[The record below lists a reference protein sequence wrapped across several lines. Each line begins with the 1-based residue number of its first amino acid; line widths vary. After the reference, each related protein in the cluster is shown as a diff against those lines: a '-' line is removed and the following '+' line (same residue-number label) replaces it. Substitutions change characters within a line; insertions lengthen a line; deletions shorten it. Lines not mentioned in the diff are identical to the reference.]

1 MKALSRKLIRDLS
14 TLRMQIFT
22 MAVLIACGVAVLVAS
37 WSSYLSLERAK
48 NIYYEKYRFAD
59 IFAVFV
65 RSPLSV
71 LHEIQKLPLT
81 EIAEGRILQDALL
94 DLPGQAEPALGRVI
108 SWSSNQLLNK
118 IYIRQGRFP
127 ERGKNLE
134 ALVHESFAKAHHM
147 KAGDHFFLT
156 IKGLKSIVTVSGI
169 GISPEYVYALSP
181 LSSFPDD
188 LHFGV
193 LWMPFADLE
202 RLSNMQGAINN
213 LVIKVARH
221 ASIET
226 LKNQMNTLISKYGGL
241 GAYDR
246 SQQLSHLFVQDEIRQ
261 QKSMS
266 TIVPGI
272 FILVAAFILH
282 TVLSR
287 LIGLQRPQIAT
298 LKSIGY
304 TSEALVLYYWKLV
317 TIILLV
323 GIIPANICAWG
334 IGQWYA
340 YLYER
345 YFRFPSIDFSLSAEA
360 VWIGIL
366 GGVLP
371 SWLASS
377 TALLQVFSL
386 NPAEAMRP
394 PTPINTYFIKKRIFK
409 GMRVQVKMIFRNIL
423 AKPWRSFFSIAGI
436 SAATAILINGSF
448 WSDIMDNMIDQQFR
462 KLHREDL
469 EVQFLHPRKQE
480 ALSLL
485 EKMDGVYL
493 VQGSRSAALKLKFKN
508 FSKDTIMTSIPTL
521 ESANNPNSNL
531 RRVLENAGKN
541 IKVPLGQVLL
551 GQFFS
556 KKFHIK
562 AGDEISLE
570 VLDKTSPPF
579 SVQVAG
585 FVDEFVGSAIYANK
599 SDLHN
604 WLRENPT
611 FTSASIK
618 MDADKSTQLYLKLK
632 EMPEIASI
640 SIKKLA
646 YESFTKTLSGMIFTF
661 TLILIGFASAISG
674 AVLFNMARIS
684 LSERSWE
691 LASLKIMGYDLI
703 EVFEVLHTEMGIEI
717 ILALIPGLLIGY
729 GLSYLSTKWIHTDIF
744 SFPLVIENTTYAMA
758 VTVIVT
764 IYFLTGFYLFR
775 KIKHLDLTAALKARE

>member
-1 MKALSRKLIRDLS
+1 
-14 TLRMQIFT
+14 MQIFT

-59 IFAVFV
+59 VFADFV

-108 SWSSNQLLNK
+108 SWSSDQLLNK

-127 ERGKNLE
+127 ERGRNLE

-147 KAGDHFFLT
+147 QAGDHFFMT
-156 IKGLKSIVTVSGI
+156 IKGLKSVVTVSGI

-193 LWMPFADLE
+193 LWMPHEDLE

-221 ASIET
+221 ASVET

-304 TSEALVLYYWKLV
+304 TSGSLVLYYWKLV
-317 TIILLV
+317 TVILLV
-323 GIIPANICAWG
+323 GIIPANIFAWG

-360 VWIGIL
+360 VSVGIL

-394 PTPINTYFIKKRIFK
+394 PTPINTYFIRKRIFK
-409 GMRVQVKMIFRNIL
+409 GMRVQVKMILRNIL

-493 VQGSRSAALKLKFKN
+493 VQGSRTAALKLKFKN
-508 FSKDTIMTSIPTL
+508 FSKDTILTSIPTA
-521 ESANNPNSNL
+521 ERASASEQKDTLQEDNNAKSNL
-531 RRVLENAGKN
+531 RRVLDNSGKN

-579 SVQVAG
+579 SVRVAG
-585 FVDEFVGSAIYANK
+585 FIDEIVGSAIYANK
-599 SDLHN
+599 SDLHK
-604 WLRENPT
+604 WLRENPS

-618 MDADKSTQLYLKLK
+618 IAADKSTQLYLKLK
-632 EMPEIASI
+632 EMPEITSI

-646 YESFTKTLSGMIFTF
+646 YESFTETISEMIVTF

-691 LASLKIMGYDLI
+691 LASLKIMGYDLF

-744 SFPLVIENTTYAMA
+744 SFPLVIETTTYAMA